1 MQYFVLHT
9 CDFFSIWYIS
19 PFPETPNIPLKKF
32 YFYYGFWLSL
42 FSFTKTTLPSG
53 CLWHILKRQVV
64 LYRKMS
70 HDLKYYSMNLSFY
83 FVILTK
89 LKFTTL
95 TKKICFLEKSR
106 TELKGIRNTVFC
118 IFFKGI
124 RNTVFCIFYL
134 FFSTSEHEITY
145 FFFYKEHKN
154 SLFS

>member
-1 MQYFVLHT
+1 MLHP

-32 YFYYGFWLSL
+32 YFYYGYWLSL
-42 FSFTKTTLPSG
+42 FSFTKTTLPSR

-89 LKFTTL
+89 LKFITL

-106 TELKGIRNTVFC
+106 TELKGIRNTIFC

-124 RNTVFCIFYL
+124 KNTIFCIFYL
-134 FFSTSEHEITY
+134 FFFTSEHEITY
-145 FFFYKEHKN
+145 FFF
-154 SLFS
+154 